1 MLWAWPKN
9 KTAHAKHSSEDCR
22 FCGMWEG
29 ILSEPKVVRETS
41 KDDAGLEE
49 REKRSKRQEC

>member
-1 MLWAWPKN
+1 
-9 KTAHAKHSSEDCR
+9 
-22 FCGMWEG
+22 MWEG